1 MASVSEAP
9 GILYFHHVPKTAGTS
24 LVDVLRANY
33 GTALLELY
41 DGPQLRD
48 AAGVQGDAR
57 RRALGIT
64 GGVRCIAS
72 HSCEIVVPLLEPGY
86 RAFSVLRNPIERVI
100 SLYYYARSIAASD
113 PNHGGAVGR
122 TLLETGWSLDD
133 LYDQLG
139 GGSEKSSPA
148 HQIFWDFFNGQV
160 RHLLRPYK
168 PVQRIP
174 FAMGLPEKTRDFIAA
189 FRSLLEQRYCVGVQ
203 EEFET
208 SVRVL
213 AARFGW
219 SQLLFPRKRRTEDRP
234 KAREVAQSTREKI
247 LEYNRLDMRLW
258 REARQAL
265 AREAE
270 ELGLELPGRV
280 GAR

>member
-1 MASVSEAP
+1 MGEPSEL
-9 GILYFHHVPKTAGTS
+9 LYFHHVPKTAGTS

-33 GTALLELY
+33 GGGLLELY
-41 DGPQLRD
+41 DGPRLRE
-48 AAGVQGDAR
+48 ALRVQGDAR
-57 RRALGIT
+57 RRALGIRD
-64 GGVRCIAS
+64 GLRCIAS
-72 HSCEIVVPLLEPGY
+72 HSCEIVVPLLPPAH

-100 SLYYYARSIAASD
+100 SLYYYARSIAESD
-113 PNHGGAVGR
+113 PNHGGAAGR
-122 TLLETGWSLDD
+122 ILLETGWSLDD
-133 LYDQLG
+133 LFDELG
-139 GGSEKSSPA
+139 GGGEKASPR
-148 HQIFWDFFNGQV
+148 HQVFWDFFNGQA

-174 FAMGLPEKTRDFIAA
+174 FAQGLPEKTRDFMAA
-189 FRSLLEQRYCVGVQ
+189 FRSLQEERYCVGIQ

-208 SVRVL
+208 SVRVF

-234 KAREVAQSTREKI
+234 RARDVAQATREKI

-265 AREAE
+265 ARGAE
-270 ELGLELPGRV
+270 KLGIELAAGPGH
-280 GAR
+280 G